1 MPKFKIPE
9 VTVERLSIYLRA
21 IKKFHED
28 EILSSQGLAELV
40 GTSDGQVRKDLAYF
54 GEFGVPGQGYK
65 VGKLIEEISH
75 ILGLDKDQR
84 IALVGVGKLGSALLG
99 YPGFKGKGFK
109 IKAAFDNDPSKVG
122 KTWQG
127 VTIQNVQKIPRFV
140 SQEKIHI
147 GIITTP
153 AAPAAQEAA
162 DKLVEGGVKGILNFA
177 PTRIVVPAHVKLR
190 NVDLA
195 IQLEGLSYFLT
206 QLGP

>member
-1 MPKFKIPE
+1 MPRFKIPE
-9 VTVERLSIYLRA
+9 ITVERLSIYLRA
-21 IKKFHED
+21 IKKFQGD

-65 VGKLIEEISH
+65 VGKLREEISH
-75 ILGLDKDQR
+75 ILGLDKNQR

-99 YPGFKGKGFK
+99 YPGFKAKGFK

-127 VTIQNVQKIPRFV
+127 VTIQNVQKIPRV
-140 SQEKIHI
+140 ISQEKIDI
-147 GIITTP
+147 GIIATP
-153 AAPAAQEAA
+153 APTTQEVANR
-162 DKLVEGGVKGILNFA
+162 LVEGGVKGILNFA
-177 PTRIVVPAHVKLR
+177 PTRIVVPGYVKLK

>member
-1 MPKFKIPE
+1 MPRFKIPE
-9 VTVERLSIYLRA
+9 ITVERLSIYLRA

-65 VGKLIEEISH
+65 IGKLIEEISH

-84 IALVGVGKLGSALLG
+84 IALVGVGKLGSALLA

-127 VTIQNVQKIPRFV
+127 VTIQSVQKIARV
-140 SQEKIHI
+140 ISQEKIDI

-153 AAPAAQEAA
+153 APATQEVAN
-162 DKLVEGGVKGILNFA
+162 KLVEGGVKGILNFA
-177 PTRIVVPAHVKLR
+177 PTRIVVPGHVKLR

>member
-1 MPKFKIPE
+1 MPRFKIPE
-9 VTVERLSIYLRA
+9 ITVERLSIYLRA

-84 IALVGVGKLGSALLG
+84 IALVGVGKLGSALLA

-127 VTIQNVQKIPRFV
+127 VTIQNVQKITRV
-140 SQEKIHI
+140 ISQEKIDI

-153 AAPAAQEAA
+153 APATQEVAN
-162 DKLVEGGVKGILNFA
+162 KLVEGGVKGILNFA
-177 PTRIVVPAHVKLR
+177 PTRIVVPGHVKLR

>member
-1 MPKFKIPE
+1 MPRFKIPE
-9 VTVERLSIYLRA
+9 ITVERLSIYLRA

-127 VTIQNVQKIPRFV
+127 VTIQSVQKIARV
-140 SQEKIHI
+140 ISQEKIDI

-153 AAPAAQEAA
+153 TPATQEVAN
-162 DKLVEGGVKGILNFA
+162 KLVEGGVKGILNFA

>member
-1 MPKFKIPE
+1 MPRFKIPE

-127 VTIQNVQKIPRFV
+127 VRIQSVQKIARV
-140 SQEKIHI
+140 ISQEKIDI

-153 AAPAAQEAA
+153 TPATQEVAN
-162 DKLVEGGVKGILNFA
+162 KLVEGGVKGILNFA

>member
-1 MPKFKIPE
+1 MPRFKIPE
-9 VTVERLSIYLRA
+9 ITVERLSIYLRA

-84 IALVGVGKLGSALLG
+84 IALVGVGKLGSALLA

-127 VTIQNVQKIPRFV
+127 VTIQNVQKIARV
-140 SQEKIHI
+140 ISQEKIDI

-153 AAPAAQEAA
+153 APATQEVAN
-162 DKLVEGGVKGILNFA
+162 KLVEGGVKGILNFA
-177 PTRIVVPAHVKLR
+177 PTRIVVPGHVKLR

>member
-1 MPKFKIPE
+1 MPRFKIPE

-21 IKKFHED
+21 IKKFNED

-65 VGKLIEEISH
+65 VGKLKEEISH
-75 ILGLDKDQR
+75 ILGLDRDQG

-99 YPGFKGKGFK
+99 YPGFKTKEFK
-109 IKAAFDNDPSKVG
+109 IKAAFDSDPSKVG
-122 KTWQG
+122 RTWQG
-127 VTIQNVQKIPRFV
+127 VTIQDVQKIPKV
-140 SQEKIHI
+140 ISQGRIDI
-147 GIITTP
+147 GIIATP
-153 AAPAAQEAA
+153 APSAQEVAN
-162 DKLVEGGVKGILNFA
+162 KLVEGGVKGILNFA
-177 PTRIVVPAHVKLR
+177 PTRIVVPGRVKLR

>member
-1 MPKFKIPE
+1 MPRFRTPE
-9 VTVERLSIYLRA
+9 VTVQRLSIYLRA
-21 IKKFHED
+21 IEKLDKD
-28 EILSSQGLAELV
+28 EILSSQRLAELV

-99 YPGFKGKGFK
+99 YPGFKTKGFK

-147 GIITTP
+147 GIVTTP
-153 AAPAAQEAA
+153 AAAAQEAA

-177 PTRIVVPAHVKLR
+177 PIRIVVPDHIKLR

>member
-1 MPKFKIPE
+1 MPRFKIPE
-9 VTVERLSIYLRA
+9 ITVERLSIYLRA

-84 IALVGVGKLGSALLG
+84 IALVGVGKLGSALLA

-127 VTIQNVQKIPRFV
+127 VTIQSVQKIARV
-140 SQEKIHI
+140 ISQEKIDI

-153 AAPAAQEAA
+153 APATQEVAN
-162 DKLVEGGVKGILNFA
+162 KLVEGGVKGILNFA
-177 PTRIVVPAHVKLR
+177 PTRIVVPGHVKLR

>member
-1 MPKFKIPE
+1 MPRFKIPE
-9 VTVERLSIYLRA
+9 ITVERLSIYLRA

-84 IALVGVGKLGSALLG
+84 IALVGVGKLGSALLA

-127 VTIQNVQKIPRFV
+127 VTIQSVQKIARV
-140 SQEKIHI
+140 ISQEKIDI

-153 AAPAAQEAA
+153 APATQEVAN
-162 DKLVEGGVKGILNFA
+162 KLVEGGVKGILNFA

>member
-1 MPKFKIPE
+1 MPRFKIPE

-21 IKKFHED
+21 IKKFNED
-28 EILSSQGLAELV
+28 QILSSQGLAELV

-65 VGKLIEEISH
+65 VGKLKEEISH
-75 ILGLDKDQR
+75 ILGLDRDQR

-99 YPGFKGKGFK
+99 YPGFKSKEFR
-109 IKAAFDNDPSKVG
+109 IKAAFDSDPSKVG
-122 KTWQG
+122 RTWQG
-127 VTIQNVQKIPRFV
+127 VTIQDVQKIPKV
-140 SQEKIHI
+140 LSQERIDI

-153 AAPAAQEAA
+153 APSAQEVAN
-162 DKLVEGGVKGILNFA
+162 KLVEGGVKGILNFA
-177 PTRIVVPAHVKLR
+177 PTRIVVPEHVKLK

>member
-1 MPKFKIPE
+1 MPRFKIPE

-21 IKKFHED
+21 IKKLRED

-84 IALVGVGKLGSALLG
+84 IALVGVGKLGSALLA

-127 VTIQNVQKIPRFV
+127 VTIQNVQKIARV
-140 SQEKIHI
+140 ISQEKIDI

-153 AAPAAQEAA
+153 APATQEVAN
-162 DKLVEGGVKGILNFA
+162 KLVEGGVKGILNFA
-177 PTRIVVPAHVKLR
+177 PTRIVVPGHVKLR

>member
-1 MPKFKIPE
+1 MPRFKIPE

-127 VTIQNVQKIPRFV
+127 VTIQSVQKIARV
-140 SQEKIHI
+140 ISQEKIDI

-153 AAPAAQEAA
+153 TPATQEVAN
-162 DKLVEGGVKGILNFA
+162 KLVEGGVKGILNFA
-177 PTRIVVPAHVKLR
+177 PTRIVVPGHVKLR